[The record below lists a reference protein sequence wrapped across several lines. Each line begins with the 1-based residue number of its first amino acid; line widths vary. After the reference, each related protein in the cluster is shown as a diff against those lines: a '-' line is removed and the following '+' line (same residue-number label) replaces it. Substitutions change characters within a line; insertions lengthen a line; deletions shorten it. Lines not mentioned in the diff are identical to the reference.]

1 MKKVENEK
9 PLTLVTKG
17 RERTESLVKSPQE
30 FGQLL
35 KESNENSSSESNNTM
50 AKKAVN
56 KYKNN
61 EVIFMESS
69 VRYETTKFFQN
80 KNVVVWRFRIR
91 KGQPFV
97 NVELEHGTTGG
108 KRNFLVGGY
117 VVKSYKGFMNS
128 EFLQSEGARFETVQ
142 LADYAR
148 LHRRPWTHQRTA
160 T

>member
-80 KNVVVWRFRIR
+80 KNEKF
-91 KGQPFV
+91 
-97 NVELEHGTTGG
+97 
-108 KRNFLVGGY
+108 Y
-117 VVKSYKGFMNS
+117 S
-128 EFLQSEGARFETVQ
+128 
-142 LADYAR
+142 
-148 LHRRPWTHQRTA
+148 
-160 T
+160 